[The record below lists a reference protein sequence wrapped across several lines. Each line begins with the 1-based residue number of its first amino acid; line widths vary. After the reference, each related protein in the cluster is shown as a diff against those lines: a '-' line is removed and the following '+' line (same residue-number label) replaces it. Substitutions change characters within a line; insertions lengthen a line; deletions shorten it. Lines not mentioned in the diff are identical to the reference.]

1 MNILKKIKN
10 FFIKTIKL
18 SSNSNNFNN
27 YTPVIVARPDH
38 NISRK
43 KINKNVLKVL
53 YRLKDNGYK
62 SYLVGGG
69 VRDLLLN
76 RQPKDFD
83 VATNAYPEKIKK
95 LFKHCYIVGRR
106 FQLAHVH
113 FGTEVVEVATF
124 RAGHIHRK
132 HHSEEG
138 MILRDNIYGNIEQD
152 AIRRDFTINALY
164 YNIIDYTLIDYVG
177 GLKDLYAKQLC
188 LIGDP
193 ITRYREDPVR
203 MLRAIRFAAKLEF
216 SIETNT
222 AQPIYSLKEL
232 LLNIAPAR
240 LYDEYVKL
248 FFYGHALKSFKL
260 LKEYRLLEI
269 LFPHYSQNRP
279 TKQYNNNFIIQG
291 LKDVDNKIINHQ
303 QLNPA
308 WVVAILLWSEVRVV
322 AAEYAAT
329 EKTSEFLAY
338 KYAAEKLLSE
348 QNKIICLSKKLV
360 IFIKDIWTLQ
370 IKLAKI
376 AGKTANRAN
385 KLSSSSK
392 FDVAFEF
399 LLLREAVG
407 DKRAQ
412 KTARWW
418 KKHLATAAI
427 QPLSTNGEDDLDGAQ
442 SIEQQVAVISISTSE
457 GGQEG
462 ACN

>member
-10 FFIKTIKL
+10 FIKTIKL
-18 SSNSNNFNN
+18 SFNLN
-27 YTPVIVARPDH
+27 KSSDYVPIIVARSEH

-43 KINKNVLKVL
+43 NINKNVLKVL
-53 YRLKDNGYK
+53 YRLKDHKYK

-69 VRDLLLN
+69 VRDLLLG

-113 FGTEVVEVATF
+113 FGSDVVEVATF
-124 RAGHIHRK
+124 RAGHTHRK

-164 YNIIDYTLIDYVG
+164 YNIINYTLVDYVG

-216 SIETNT
+216 SIEVNT
-222 AQPIYSLKEL
+222 AQPIFSLKEL

-248 FFYGHALKSFKL
+248 FFYGHALESFKL
-260 LKEYRLLEI
+260 LKQYGLLEI
-269 LFPHYSQNRP
+269 LFPHLQYSQNKP
-279 TKQYNNNFIIQG
+279 TKQFNNNFIIQG
-291 LKDVDNKIINHQ
+291 LKDIDCKIISHQ
-303 QLNPA
+303 QVNPA
-308 WVVAILLWSEVRVV
+308 WLIAILLWNEVRVF
-322 AAEYAAT
+322 AAEYKEQ
-329 EKTSEFLAY
+329 EKISEFLAY

-348 QNKIICLSKKLV
+348 QNKIINISKKLI

-370 IKLAKI
+370 IKLTKI
-376 AGKTANRAN
+376 AGKAEKIAH

-392 FDVAFEF
+392 FSVAFEF
-399 LLLREAVG
+399 LLLRANTG
-407 DKRAQ
+407 DKKAQ
-412 KTARWW
+412 RVARWW
-418 KKHLATAAI
+418 HKYLATKKPI
-427 QPLSTNGEDDLDGAQ
+427 NDQDNNENNNDENLSSVVDTIL
-442 SIEQQVAVISISTSE
+442 
-457 GGQEG
+457 
-462 ACN
+462 

>member
-10 FFIKTIKL
+10 FIKTIKL
-18 SSNSNNFNN
+18 SLNLEKLNN
-27 YTPVIVARPDH
+27 YVPVIITRSEH

-43 KINKNVLKVL
+43 NINKNVLRVL
-53 YRLKDNGYK
+53 YKLKDHGYK

-69 VRDLLLN
+69 VRDLLLG

-113 FGTEVVEVATF
+113 FGSDVVEVATF
-124 RAGHIHRK
+124 RASHSHRK

-152 AIRRDFTINALY
+152 AVRRDFTINALY
-164 YNIIDYTLIDYVG
+164 YNIINYTLVDYVD

-193 ITRYREDPVR
+193 TTRYREDPVR

-216 SIETNT
+216 SIAANT
-222 AQPIYSLKEL
+222 AQPIFSLKEL

-248 FFYGHALKSFKL
+248 FFYGHALESFKL
-260 LKEYRLLEI
+260 LKQYGLLEI
-269 LFPHYSQNRP
+269 LFPHWQSSLN
-279 TKQYNNNFIIQG
+279 KQVKQFNNNFIIQG
-291 LKDVDNKIINHQ
+291 LKDIDGKIINHEQ
-303 QLNPA
+303 INPA
-308 WVVAILLWSEVRVV
+308 WLIAILLWNEVRIV
-322 AAEYAAT
+322 AT
-329 EKTSEFLAY
+329 GHKDKNKDKEKISEFIAY

-348 QNKIICLSKKLV
+348 QNKIISLSKKLM

-370 IKLAKI
+370 VKLAKI
-376 AGKTANRAN
+376 AGKTDKRAN

-392 FDVAFEF
+392 FGIAFEF
-399 LLLREAVG
+399 LLLRATTG
-407 DKRAQ
+407 DKKAQ
-412 KTARWW
+412 RTARWW
-418 KKHLATAAI
+418 HKYLAARKQI
-427 QPLSTNGEDDLDGAQ
+427 DDQDNNENNNDEN
-442 SIEQQVAVISISTSE
+442 IVALNEV
-457 GGQEG
+457 
-462 ACN
+462 